1 MKEILLSLLKVTE
14 IDNKI
19 NQILTDKQD
28 IPNVV
33 KDISNEIGTLQKTLK
48 QAQDELDTLQTQTKS
63 ATEVINEKANWVQER
78 ETRINEI
85 KTTKEFQ
92 AASREISLAKK
103 EIKDKEDLLKTLNP
117 QLEEAMAKF
126 NQLKEQTQPK
136 VDELM
141 AKIHDHK
148 ARFDSIKTTLEHEQA
163 NRALALKEIP
173 SDQAIAYYEKIH
185 QRTIPAIS
193 LASNG
198 ICTECG
204 TRILPQIFNQLAT
217 SKALHFCN
225 SCKRILYVEEQL
237 NT

>member
-1 MKEILLSLLKVTE
+1 MKEILLSLIKVTE

-28 IPNVV
+28 IPNAV
-33 KDISNEIGTLQKTLK
+33 KDISNEIGTLQKALK
-48 QAQDELDTLQTQTKS
+48 QSLDELETLQTQQKS
-63 ATEVINEKANWVQER
+63 ATEVIIEKTQWALER

-92 AASREISLAKK
+92 AASREISLARK

-117 QLEEAMAKF
+117 QLEEATTKF
-126 NQLKEQTQPK
+126 NQLREQTQPK

-141 AKIHDHK
+141 AKIHEYK
-148 ARFDSIKTTLEHEQA
+148 ARFDSIKATLEQDQA
-163 NRALALKEIP
+163 NRAVALKEIP
-173 SDQAIAYYEKIH
+173 SDQAIAYYQKIH

-193 LASNG
+193 LAANG

-204 TRILPQIFNQLAT
+204 TKVLPQVFNQLAS
-217 SKALHFCN
+217 SKVLHFCN
-225 SCKRILYVEEQL
+225 SCRRILYVEAQL
-237 NT
+237 NN